1 VWSDA
6 SFLMYVDDG
15 NIFTRASTY
24 NWLALK
30 LRTCY
35 EACHSWCHKVGLTIE
50 PEKME
55 VVFFLQ
61 R

>member
-1 VWSDA
+1 VWSDV

-15 NIFTRASTY
+15 NIFTRAFTY
-24 NWLALK
+24 DQLALK

-35 EACHSWCHKVGLTIE
+35 EVCHSWCCKAGLTIE